1 MLAETYGLLL
11 TEAATEAVFYE
22 VFTVS
27 RETFTLLFR
36 HDTVCTS
43 R

>member
-1 MLAETYGLLL
+1 MFAETYELLF
-11 TEAATEAVFYE
+11 TEATTEAVFYKI
-22 VFTVS
+22 FAVS